1 MCAAHM
7 TPNAPDSNEMIIVF
21 TAITMVATVNV
32 ALNSLLK
39 DMFYDLI
46 VGVIYQAV
54 LQGVKAVNIILLII
68 VARKKIIILESV
80 KLN

>member
-1 MCAAHM
+1 M